1 MQPGCA
7 VHLSHATWM
16 CRRAESA
23 HLQVGI
29 MEGIEEL
36 AALARQDIPQRGAL
50 SSTEAFPYSQNLLCP
65 LQNLQTTGLRQ

>member
-1 MQPGCA
+1 
-7 VHLSHATWM
+7 M

-50 SSTEAFPYSQNLLCP
+50 SSTEGFPYPQNLLCP
-65 LQNLQTTGLRQ
+65 LQNLQANRAPSMIQISGSIKLTLF

>member
-1 MQPGCA
+1 
-7 VHLSHATWM
+7 
-16 CRRAESA
+16 
-23 HLQVGI
+23 